1 MDGLTAMKNWIGPL
15 VVLAAF
21 QAQQPG
27 ARAEI
32 PQSAAGRYAASQ
44 QQQPRDWNATA
55 AGYSAFQSE
64 EVSNAGGSMPARNYE
79 ASRIELAQAVAGD
92 GSEHWQ
98 LAPVGLLYKSYLAG
112 AKEARISTVWMQDS
126 KRGLIWENA
135 LGGRVGVLRY
145 GTDDVLHPEGWQF
158 DIEGAALPRVI
169 PQDPSSPLEAVDF
182 RVGLLST
189 WRHGDTAVKA
199 GYYHLSSHAG
209 DEFLINN
216 PAFVRINYV
225 RDAAIVGITQ
235 YFLEDFS
242 VYGEFAYALNAE
254 DGAEPIEL
262 QYGLQYSPMTTGWPG
277 APFAAI
283 NGHTRED
290 YNWATSLT
298 VQSGWQWR
306 SAKTNHT
313 FRVGMQYYRGPSL
326 QWELGNRKEN
336 MLGGGIWYDF

>member
-1 MDGLTAMKNWIGPL
+1 MDGLTGIKWIGPL
-15 VVLAAF
+15 VVLTVCW
-21 QAQQPG
+21 
-27 ARAEI
+27 I
-32 PQSAAGRYAASQ
+32 
-44 QQQPRDWNATA
+44 QQPRLRAESPSTAPRTAASASRSTSSLDWNTAA
-55 AGYSAFQSE
+55 AGYSAFQPAAGNSE
-64 EVSNAGGSMPARNYE
+64 SVESADSVHPG
-79 ASRIELAQAVAGD
+79 RIELAQAVSGD
-92 GSEHWQ
+92 GGEHWQ

-112 AKEARISTVWMQDS
+112 PKESRISTVWQSDT
-126 KRGLIWENA
+126 KRGLLWENA
-135 LGGRVGVLRY
+135 LGGRVGVVRY
-145 GTDDVLHPEGWQF
+145 GTEDVLHPEGWQF
-158 DIEGAALPRVI
+158 DLEGAALPRVI

-189 WRHGDTAVKA
+189 WRYGDTAVKA

-225 RDAAIVGITQ
+225 RDSGIIGITQ
-235 YFLEDFS
+235 YFLDDFS
-242 VYGEFAYALNAE
+242 VYGEFAYAFNAE

-262 QYGLQYSPMTTGWPG
+262 QYGLQYSPLTTGWPG
-277 APFAAI
+277 APFAAV

-290 YNWATSLT
+290 YGWTTAVT

-313 FRVGMQYYRGPSL
+313 FRVGMQYYKGPSL
-326 QWELGNRKEN
+326 QWELGNTKEN

>member
-1 MDGLTAMKNWIGPL
+1 MDGFNGKLIGPL
-15 VVLAAF
+15 VVLAACWL
-21 QAQQPG
+21 QLPQLRADTPSPARRAAQPFSEPG
-27 ARAEI
+27 DL
-32 PQSAAGRYAASQ
+32 
-44 QQQPRDWNATA
+44 DWTEAA
-55 AGYSAFQSE
+55 AGYSAFQP
-64 EVSNAGGSMPARNYE
+64 GARQAAHTELSDAVQAN
-79 ASRIELAQAVAGD
+79 RIELTQAVSGD
-92 GSEHWQ
+92 DDFHWQ
-98 LAPVGLLYKSYLAG
+98 LAPVSLLYKSYLAG
-112 AKEARISTVWMQDS
+112 AKESRISTVWMSDS
-126 KRGLIWENA
+126 KRGLLWENA
-135 LGGRVGVLRY
+135 LGGRVGVVRY
-145 GTDDVLHPEGWQF
+145 GNEDVLHPEGWQF
-158 DIEGAALPRVI
+158 DLEGAALPRVI

-189 WRHGDTAVKA
+189 WRYGDTAIKA

-225 RDAAIVGITQ
+225 RDAGIIGITQ
-235 YFLEDFS
+235 YFYDDFS
-242 VYGEFAYALNAE
+242 VYGELAYAFNAE
-254 DGAEPIEL
+254 DGAEPLEF
-262 QYGLQYSPMTTGWPG
+262 QYGFQYSPLVTGWPG

-313 FRVGMQYYRGPSL
+313 LRVGMQYYKGPSM
-326 QWELGNRKEN
+326 QWELGNVKEN

>member
-1 MDGLTAMKNWIGPL
+1 MDGASRTRWIGPL
-15 VVLAAF
+15 VVLAACWI
-21 QAQQPG
+21 QLPRLRADVPYSLQRTSPAQSPSVTTS
-27 ARAEI
+27 EWS
-32 PQSAAGRYAASQ
+32 SAASGF
-44 QQQPRDWNATA
+44 
-55 AGYSAFQSE
+55 SAFQ
-64 EVSNAGGSMPARNYE
+64 PARSPSDN
-79 ASRIELAQAVAGD
+79 ADQPDPVQSNRVQLTQAVGGAGSD
-92 GSEHWQ
+92 DHWQ
-98 LAPVGLLYKSYLAG
+98 FAPVGLLYKAYLAG
-112 AKEARISTVWMQDS
+112 EKESRISTVWMNDS

-145 GTDDVLHPEGWQF
+145 GNEDILRPQGWQF
-158 DIEGAALPRVI
+158 DLEGAALPRVI

-189 WRHGDTAVKA
+189 WRKGDTAVKA

-216 PAFVRINYV
+216 PGFVRINYV
-225 RDAAIVGITQ
+225 RDSAIVGITQ
-235 YFLEDFS
+235 YFLDDFS
-242 VYGEFAYALNAE
+242 VYGELGYALNHE

-262 QYGLQYSPMTTGWPG
+262 QYGFQYSPMVTGWPG

-290 YNWATSLT
+290 YGWATSMT

-313 FRVGMQYYRGPSL
+313 LRLGMQYYRGPSM
-326 QWELGNRKEN
+326 QWELGDVKEN
-336 MLGGGIWYDF
+336 MLGGGIWYDY

>member
-1 MDGLTAMKNWIGPL
+1 MDGASRNRWIGPL
-15 VVLAAF
+15 VVLAACWI
-21 QAQQPG
+21 QLPRL
-27 ARAEI
+27 RAEG
-32 PQSAAGRYAASQ
+32 PATPRRSPSQGSSGVTNSDWTSAA
-44 QQQPRDWNATA
+44 
-55 AGYSAFQSE
+55 AGFSAFQPLSSTAAQPDQ
-64 EVSNAGGSMPARNYE
+64 VDPLQQNH
-79 ASRIELAQAVAGD
+79 IELAQSVAGD
-92 GSEHWQ
+92 SDFHWQ

-112 AKEARISTVWMQDS
+112 EKEARISTVWMSDS

-135 LGGRVGVLRY
+135 LGGRVGVVRF
-145 GTDDVLHPEGWQF
+145 GNEDVLRPQGWQF
-158 DIEGAALPRVI
+158 DLEGAALPRVI

-189 WRHGDTAVKA
+189 WRHNDTAIKA

-225 RDAAIVGITQ
+225 RDSAIIGITQ
-235 YFLEDFS
+235 YFYDDFS
-242 VYGEFAYALNAE
+242 VYGEFGYALNAE

-262 QYGLQYSPMTTGWPG
+262 QYGFQYSPLVTGWPG
-277 APFAAI
+277 TPFAAI

-290 YNWATSLT
+290 FGWATSLT

-313 FRVGMQYYRGPSL
+313 LRVGMQYYVGPSM
-326 QWELGNRKEN
+326 QWELADVKEN

>member
-1 MDGLTAMKNWIGPL
+1 MDGLTAIKHWIGPL
-15 VVLAAF
+15 VVLTASLASHP
-21 QAQQPG
+21 A
-27 ARAEI
+27 ARAEF
-32 PQSAAGRYAASQ
+32 PQPASGRDAAAQ
-44 QQQPRDWNATA
+44 QRDWTTTA
-55 AGYSAFQSE
+55 AGFSTFQSE
-64 EVSNAGGSMPARNYE
+64 DVATADASIPARSYE
-79 ASRIELAQAVAGD
+79 SSRIELAQAVAGNSD
-92 GSEHWQ
+92 DHWQ

-135 LGGRVGVLRY
+135 LGGRVGVVRY
-145 GTDDVLHPEGWQF
+145 GTEDVLHPEGWQF

-189 WRHGDTAVKA
+189 WRYGDTAVKA

-225 RDAAIVGITQ
+225 RDAGIIGITQ

-242 VYGEFAYALNAE
+242 VYGELAYAFNAE
-254 DGAEPIEL
+254 DGAEPLEF
-262 QYGLQYSPMTTGWPG
+262 QYGVQYSPMTTGWPG

-326 QWELGNRKEN
+326 QWELGDRKEN